1 MSFLLL
7 VKYNGKIERIF
18 WIDEVH
24 FLWMKLLQIDDIQ
37 DEIWY
42 FKEYLLIFQF
52 FLMQST
58 RKWPSQSLACA

>member
-18 WIDEVH
+18 LDGWSSL
-24 FLWMKLLQIDDIQ
+24 FWMKLLQIDDIQ

-52 FLMQST
+52 FFMQST
-58 RKWPSQSLACA
+58 RKWPYQSLACA